1 MNRLVHAVMA
11 LPLPS
16 PCRSSIIIYYSI
28 RAAAAGAA
36 PAVPSMTFDE
46 GPRYPW
52 GPGDSHL
59 ETRREPPLGP
69 GRDAERCRTMGGDVT
84 S

>member
-1 MNRLVHAVMA
+1 
-11 LPLPS
+11 
-16 PCRSSIIIYYSI
+16 
-28 RAAAAGAA
+28 
-36 PAVPSMTFDE
+36 MTFDEGDREGGDGNRRCGWVSSDKRDDDVDEGGE